1 MHDLYSEIFSR
12 NIGFLTQSEQNKLKD
27 STVGIAGVG
36 GVGGLLA
43 ERLIRIGTGHLKIT
57 DPGDFE
63 RSNINRQYGSSMG
76 VLGRNKAE
84 VISARFADINPLAT
98 IDWSSRGIRIQ
109 GDADI
114 LVKGCDVIVD
124 EMDFGMFKEAV
135 FLQRAARQKGI
146 YYMFASAIGFG
157 ALIIIF
163 DPKGMT
169 LEEYNGFDP
178 NVDPESYDGS
188 SIPFERISPVIPSY
202 AASMPLDILD
212 EILASKRHAP
222 TNSIGVGLASLLATM
237 EVTNILLNKRDIPC
251 APRYTYID
259 MIDRQFKVGDLSSEE
274 N

>member
-1 MHDLYSEIFSR
+1 MDDLYSEIFSR
-12 NIGFLTQSEQNKLKD
+12 NIGFLTQSEQNRLKR

-43 ERLIRIGTGHLKIT
+43 ERLIRMGTGHLKIT

-63 RSNINRQYGSSMG
+63 RSNLNRQFGSSMG

-84 VISARFADINPLAT
+84 VISAQFTDINPLAT
-98 IDWSSRGIRIQ
+98 IDWSSRGIKTQ
-109 GDADI
+109 SDADI
-114 LVKGCDVIVD
+114 FVKGCDVIVD

-135 FLQRAARQKGI
+135 FLQRVARQKGI

-169 LEEYNGFDP
+169 LEEYNEFDP
-178 NVDPESYDGS
+178 SSDPENYDGS

-222 TNSIGVGLASLLATM
+222 TNSIGVGLASLLAAM
-237 EVTNILLNKRDIPC
+237 EVTNILLSKRDIPC
-251 APRYTYID
+251 APKYTYID
-259 MIDRQFKVGDLSSEE
+259 MLDRQSIVGDLSSK
-274 N
+274 